1 MPFIEISWRNQ
12 AVSIEYQWVGSNDTS
27 KPILV
32 FLHEGLG
39 SLAMWKDY
47 PTDLCHKMGFR
58 GLVYSRPAYGNS
70 TPKPKDV
77 FWKNDFL
84 HQQALEVFPALL
96 SALAIQEPVC
106 LLGHSDG
113 GSIALLIAAHLSKLV
128 KSVAV
133 VAPHIF
139 VEDITINCIEQ
150 AKVQYLKGTLKIVLS
165 KYHQDVD
172 SAFWGWNDV
181 WLNPEFRKF
190 GDNMCTRANAN
201 KTIWG
206 IDPAIVAALIVL
218 QLAYNLLENIS
229 SGKDTHTSIDVD
241 NTNKARIPY
250 ELALREMGQ
259 GEMKLNKKMNDG
271 ERTAC
276 GVVNDSTARV
286 QSPVCTV
293 SPVVKVTQLGE
304 LNKKFTF
311 INPGPDPGS
320 WPEGQDS
327 VTVKIGKHKV
337 GDPAPKEVD
346 CTLTNLYSK
355 LANVI
360 IFSADDAGM
369 QFVGY
374 ARYVNTRKESGSA
387 ATKFSGI
394 IS

>member
-39 SLAMWKDY
+39 SVAMWKDY
-47 PTDLCHKMGFR
+47 PTDLCHQMGFR

-139 VEDITINCIEQ
+139 VEDITINSIEQ

-172 SAFWGWNDV
+172 SAFWGWNDI

-190 GDNMCTRANAN
+190 DITSELQQISCPLIGIQGSLDPYG
-201 KTIWG
+201 TITQVKD
-206 IDPAIVAALIVL
+206 ISKYVKHAQIVEIPECGHSVHKDSPIMLSNVL
-218 QLAYNLLENIS
+218 QKFF
-229 SGKDTHTSIDVD
+229 GSI
-241 NTNKARIPY
+241 
-250 ELALREMGQ
+250 
-259 GEMKLNKKMNDG
+259 
-271 ERTAC
+271 
-276 GVVNDSTARV
+276 
-286 QSPVCTV
+286 
-293 SPVVKVTQLGE
+293 
-304 LNKKFTF
+304 
-311 INPGPDPGS
+311 
-320 WPEGQDS
+320 
-327 VTVKIGKHKV
+327 
-337 GDPAPKEVD
+337 
-346 CTLTNLYSK
+346 
-355 LANVI
+355 
-360 IFSADDAGM
+360 
-369 QFVGY
+369 
-374 ARYVNTRKESGSA
+374 
-387 ATKFSGI
+387 
-394 IS
+394 